1 MELMSDRKFWEGRK
15 VFLTGHTGFKGAWM
29 SIWLHGLGAR
39 VTGYSMEP
47 PTKPNLFEDARVE
60 GLLERSHLADVR
72 DLGAL
77 RSAMEEAAPEIV
89 IHMAAQ
95 SLVRR
100 SYRSPV
106 ETYEVNVMG
115 TVNVLEAVR
124 MTGGVRAVINV
135 TSDKCYAN
143 RERLEGYREEE
154 PMGGH
159 DPYSSSKGC
168 SELVTSAYRESFFST
183 DGFNE
188 HGVALASARAGNVIG
203 GGDWAE
209 DRLLPDCLRAVLA
222 GRPIQIRNP
231 GAIRPWQH
239 VLEPVGGYLLLARK
253 LFESGPGYAGAWNFG
268 PNAESEVPVDYI
280 VSKVIDMLGYSE
292 YEKQPGE
299 HPHEAGYLKL
309 DSSKSRKLLGWK
321 PRWDL
326 DTAIARIIEYMK
338 AHIAKRDLLEL
349 CQEQIRQYEAV

>member
-1 MELMSDRKFWEGRK
+1 MADKGFWSGRK

-39 VTGYSMEP
+39 VTGYSLEP
-47 PTKPNLFEDARVE
+47 PTEPNLFEDAHVA

-72 DLGAL
+72 DFDAL
-77 RSAMEEAAPEIV
+77 RRAMKEASPEMV

-95 SLVRR
+95 SLVRK
-100 SYRSPV
+100 SYKSPI

-115 TVNVLEAVR
+115 TAKVLEAVR
-124 MTGGVRAVINV
+124 DTKGVKAVINV

-168 SELVTSAYRESFFST
+168 SELVTSAYRESFFSA
-183 DGFNE
+183 DSFDE

-231 GAIRPWQH
+231 GA
-239 VLEPVGGYLLLARK
+239 
-253 LFESGPGYAGAWNFG
+253 
-268 PNAESEVPVDYI
+268 
-280 VSKVIDMLGYSE
+280 
-292 YEKQPGE
+292 
-299 HPHEAGYLKL
+299 
-309 DSSKSRKLLGWK
+309 
-321 PRWDL
+321 
-326 DTAIARIIEYMK
+326 
-338 AHIAKRDLLEL
+338 
-349 CQEQIRQYEAV
+349 